1 MTVLGDPRM
10 TGLGDPRITGRGE
23 ILSRLTLLS
32 PYVRQT
38 PLQLGS
44 EVGFFFSGDM
54 DWFAA
59 RFTA

>member
-44 EVGFFFSGDM
+44 EVGFFGGNTDRLTAG
-54 DWFAA
+54 FAA
-59 RFTA
+59 

>member
-1 MTVLGDPRM
+1 MTAFGDLKMP
-10 TGLGDPRITGRGE
+10 GRGK